1 MDEIRAL
8 IGQRIRQRL
17 DELGMQQNELAIKTG
32 LTEAAISRYISGQR
46 TPNLANAK
54 RIADALYVDM
64 GWLVGET
71 HAEYNEMIDKNKLL
85 KQLKTLEQFNNA
97 NVPEWVIST
106 IQGMPE
112 KGEKMRDCENC
123 KYHTDGGCTKWD
135 CEYEKRE
142 EE

>member
-1 MDEIRAL
+1 MKGKNANMGNLEAL
-8 IGQRIRQRL
+8 IGQKIKLRL
-17 DELGMQQNELAIKTG
+17 EQIGITQKELAIRAD

-71 HAEYNEMIDKNKLL
+71 
-85 KQLKTLEQFNNA
+85 QTL
-97 NVPEWVIST
+97 
-106 IQGMPE
+106 
-112 KGEKMRDCENC
+112 RDCENC